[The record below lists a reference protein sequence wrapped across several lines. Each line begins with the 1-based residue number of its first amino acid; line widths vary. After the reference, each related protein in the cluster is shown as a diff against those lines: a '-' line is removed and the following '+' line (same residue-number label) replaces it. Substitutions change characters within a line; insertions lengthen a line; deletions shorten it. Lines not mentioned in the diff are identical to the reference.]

1 MIFKSRFLNLI
12 KNIIKQFLPP
22 VALRVVRRSKASRK
36 QESITYEG
44 IFDSFEAV
52 IRSYGNQPD
61 YSTELDRA
69 LSKKKLQTLISH
81 YNSRIDLL
89 PNWSSC
95 RFNFFSSFVSG
106 LEINKIKVLDIG
118 GGYGETYLHL
128 KQATS
133 KVFEYRIF
141 ELDFT
146 VDESKSQFKDFSEVS
161 FLNSITDLE
170 FSPDIVY
177 FGSSLQYFSE
187 YRNILLTSVDFQ
199 PRFIVISDTTMGD
212 IKTFTCAQVNMP
224 GIVIP
229 RWVFDKSEIISLL
242 ESEEYEVIH
251 DSANYYPFHN
261 FNNYPSSYQS
271 ITHKNI
277 IFARKFLT

>member
-1 MIFKSRFLNLI
+1 MIFMSRFLNLVMD
-12 KNIIKQFLPP
+12 IIRQFIPP
-22 VALRVVRRSKASRK
+22 VALRVVHRSKTSRR
-36 QESITYEG
+36 QQAITYEG

-61 YSTELDRA
+61 YSTDLDRA
-69 LSKKKLQTLISH
+69 LSKEKLHTLISH

-106 LEINKIKVLDIG
+106 LEFNKIKVLDIG

-146 VDESKSQFKDFSEVS
+146 VDESESEFKDFSEVS
-161 FLNSITDLE
+161 FLKSITDLE
-170 FSPDIVY
+170 FSPDVVY
-177 FGSSLQYFSE
+177 FGSSLQYFNE
-187 YRNILLTSVDFQ
+187 YNSILLTAVDFQ
-199 PRFIVISDTTMGD
+199 PRFIIISDTPMGD
-212 IKTFTCAQVNMP
+212 IKSFACAQVNMP

-229 RWVFDKSEIISLL
+229 RWVFNKSEIFSLL
-242 ESEEYEVIH
+242 ESEGYRVIH

-261 FNNYPSSYQS
+261 FNNYPSSYQN

-277 IFARKFLT
+277 IFTRKF

>member
-1 MIFKSRFLNLI
+1 MLI
-12 KNIIKQFLPP
+12 KDIIKQFTPP
-22 VALRVVRRSKASRK
+22 VALKVVHRFKTSRRKEA
-36 QESITYEG
+36 ITYEG

-61 YSTELDRA
+61 YSTDLDRA
-69 LSKKKLQTLISH
+69 LSKEKLHTLISD
-81 YNSRIDLL
+81 YNSRIDLF

-95 RFNFFSSFVSG
+95 RFNFFSSFISG
-106 LEINKIKVLDIG
+106 LEFKEIKVLDIG
-118 GGYGETYLHL
+118 GGYGETYLYL

-146 VDESKSQFKDFSEVS
+146 VDESENEFRDFSEIS
-161 FLNSITDLE
+161 FLCSIKDLE

-177 FGSSLQYFSE
+177 FGSSLQYFND
-187 YRNILLTSVDFQ
+187 YKNILLTAVGFQ
-199 PRFIVISDTTMGD
+199 PRFIIISDTPMGD
-212 IKTFTCAQVNMP
+212 IETFTCAQVNMP

-229 RWVFDKSEIISLL
+229 RWVFSKSEIFNLL
-242 ESEEYEVIH
+242 ESTGYEVIH

-261 FNNYPSSYQS
+261 FNNYPSSYQK

-277 IFARKFLT
+277 IFRRKYET